1 MKEKQKKFEFPSA
14 YTVIIIVLILVQALT
29 FFIPSGKY
37 STLSYDL
44 DDKNFVVTNAK
55 DETKE
60 EPGTQETLDKYN
72 INISV
77 DKFKDG
83 TLYKPVAIP
92 NTYERIEKP
101 KRGVMG
107 TITQFLNSQVQGI
120 TESVDIMVFILILG
134 GVIGIVN
141 STGAM
146 NAGMLRLSKKL
157 NGKQKWLIVIV
168 MALIALG
175 GTTFGLAEETLAF
188 YPILIPIF
196 LMAGYDTMT
205 LVATIYLGTAIGTM
219 SSTINPFSTVIASN
233 AAGINFTDG
242 MPIRILMWVLSV
254 GLSMIYTIRYGEKV
268 RKNPETSLVYGE
280 MDTDQLEEFKTQA
293 QGAGEFT
300 LRQKLTL
307 LIFAAGFIVMIYGVQ
322 QLGWYFTE
330 IAVVFLAVLYILAF
344 TAGLKEKVFVNSF
357 VTGAADLLG
366 VALTVG
372 IARSVGIVMES
383 SFVSDTVMNFF
394 SLQISNMNN
403 VLLIIVLFFIY
414 CILGLF
420 IQSSSGLAVLSMP
433 IMAPLADVVGIDRSI
448 IINAYNWGQGLI
460 GLVAPTGLILVS
472 LSMVNIG
479 FDKWMKFVTKLLLMI
494 ILLVLIMLVGNVLI

>member
-101 KRGVMG
+101 KRGVVG

-344 TAGLKEKVFVNSF
+344 TAGLKEKF
-357 VTGAADLLG
+357 L
-366 VALTVG
+366 
-372 IARSVGIVMES
+372 
-383 SFVSDTVMNFF
+383 
-394 SLQISNMNN
+394 
-403 VLLIIVLFFIY
+403 
-414 CILGLF
+414 
-420 IQSSSGLAVLSMP
+420 
-433 IMAPLADVVGIDRSI
+433 
-448 IINAYNWGQGLI
+448 
-460 GLVAPTGLILVS
+460 
-472 LSMVNIG
+472 
-479 FDKWMKFVTKLLLMI
+479 
-494 ILLVLIMLVGNVLI
+494 